1 MSAVDLPSYCLD
13 LARRARAASRTL
25 AAAGTAAKDSWLAHA
40 AQALEHRTPELL
52 AANARDVAAAG
63 EHGLNAAAVDRLRL
77 TPARLAGVAAALREV
92 VALPDPVGQVREVR
106 LRPNGLEVR
115 KVGVPLGVILF
126 IYESRPNVTADAAA
140 LCVKSGNALI
150 LRGGREASRSN
161 LALVALLQDSLRA
174 CALPP
179 DAVQY
184 VAPTDREGDGRRFC
198 GRIPGPDCVDQGGS
212 GPRRGGRL
220 DCALRF
226 RPHRGDRDAEP
237 GCGPAVYIVGGLRG
251 GAGQRQHALQRRR

>member
-77 TPARLAGVAAALREV
+77 TPARLAEVAAALGEV

-126 IYESRPNVTADAAA
+126 IYESRPNVTVDAAA

-150 LRGGREASRSN
+150 LRGGREARHSN
-161 LALVALLQDSLRA
+161 TALVALLRDSLTA
-174 CALPP
+174 CGLPP

-184 VAPTDREGDGRRFC
+184 VANPDREAVGHLLRLSEHIDLV
-198 GRIPGPDCVDQGGS
+198 IP
-212 GPRRGGRL
+212 RGG
-220 DCALRF
+220 
-226 RPHRGDRDAEP
+226 E
-237 GCGPAVYIVGGLRG
+237 GLI
-251 GAGQRQHALQRRR
+251 RRV